1 MVKIL
6 FSDKPAF
13 GSHFSLSTSPPPS
26 LTQAGLPQSKPSPW
40 PTLSGCWR
48 MKDTLRQLAVKFNF
62 SNTFQKITNEFIA
75 CAIDCYP
82 FITSLGE
89 FMKWISRSKTVNRN
103 DTFVLDKGEVT
114 RWRMRMINLKVA
126 GTR

>member
-1 MVKIL
+1 
-6 FSDKPAF
+6 
-13 GSHFSLSTSPPPS
+13 
-26 LTQAGLPQSKPSPW
+26 
-40 PTLSGCWR
+40 

-62 SNTFQKITNEFIA
+62 SNTFKKITNEFIA

-89 FMKWISRSKTVNRN
+89 FMKWISRNKTVNRN

-114 RWRMRMINLKVA
+114 RWSMRRITLRLLELVEGLRWHPSTTWMFDTGSLDRKS
-126 GTR
+126 RL